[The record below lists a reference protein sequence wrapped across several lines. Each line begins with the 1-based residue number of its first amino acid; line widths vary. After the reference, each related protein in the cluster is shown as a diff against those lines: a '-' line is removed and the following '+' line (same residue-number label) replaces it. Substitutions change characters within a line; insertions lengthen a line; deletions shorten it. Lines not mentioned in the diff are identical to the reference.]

1 MPHGKKKRII
11 KEAGKVNAPLLTIKN
26 LDTWYSSEKKV
37 LRSLSLDLT
46 EHEVVGLIG

>member
-1 MPHGKKKRII
+1 M
-11 KEAGKVNAPLLTIKN
+11 NAPLLTIKN